1 MYWSDRQK
9 QLYTQLE
16 KDEKELTQRL
26 TSYYRLEFGKLDKE
40 IAAFYQKYGVNNIIE
55 YRTVMEALSD
65 SDRKLLIEQM
75 EEFAKKY
82 PKYAPLIPVRKN
94 IYKLNRLE
102 GLQQSVIMHQ
112 LNMGAVTKE
121 ALEKHLNKQALRV
134 VNAAA
139 EAMGFGKNFYIVSD
153 DIVKRFVGVPWCN
166 GKDFSERIW
175 DNTNKLAYY
184 LTTDISQGF
193 ARGDSYQKLTQQLK
207 TRFTSVST
215 KDAYRLVYTE
225 GTYVMAEGSMQPFTE
240 DFEKYKISTAADGK
254 VCSICSALAR
264 KEFYIKDRA
273 AGVNF
278 PPFHPWCRCTFE
290 IVVDDW
296 DEWIENYV
304 NKHSADK
311 SQAEK
316 VLNNVCGNGIMNPA
330 GKSPYS
336 NKGLVYNPNAKYN
349 VNLNGLS
356 KVVNDGLSNACR
368 KVAEAG
374 YIDGKEHL
382 SMVDLKTGTIV
393 YNETGLSSQVGGGDF
408 WKFISENKNGSFAF
422 VHNHNNP
429 TQFSE
434 TDLSTLTS
442 DNCIDMFIISR
453 YDGKIFVLESNGQIK
468 PKSFFDEIYV
478 DEMNELS
485 LKIRNGQIEPVDRA
499 RIRETILVNNAIRD
513 YTKGVKEFG

>member
-55 YRTVMEALSD
+55 YRTVMEALPD
-65 SDRKLLIEQM
+65 NDRKLLIEQM

-82 PKYAPLIPVRKN
+82 PEHAHLIPVRKN

-121 ALEKHLNKQALRV
+121 TLEKHLNKQALRA

-139 EAMGFGKNFYIVSD
+139 EAMGFGRSFYIVSD

-207 TRFTSVST
+207 VRFTSVST
-215 KDAYRLVYTE
+215 KDVYRLVYTE

-240 DFEKYKISTAADGK
+240 DFEKYRISTAADGK

-311 SQAEK
+311 PQAEK
-316 VLNNVCGNGIMNPA
+316 VLNNVC
-330 GKSPYS
+330 KSDKITLGFNS
-336 NKGLVYNPNAKYN
+336 NTNYNYPITNASIKN
-349 VNLNGLS
+349 VTNL
-356 KVVNDGLSNACR
+356 KIVGLSNEQNNVICEQR
-368 KVAEAG
+368 KRLLLYMKNYETGTEGSVS
-374 YIDGKEHL
+374 IDLINLISTEIKLGDFHNTKIIDLDMPYFAIHNHPDNGVL
-382 SMVDLKTGTIV
+382 SPGDIIGFCKRVNMYGLESIGNDGVHNFVILKT
-393 YNETGLSSQVGGGDF
+393 
-408 WKFISENKNGSFAF
+408 
-422 VHNHNNP
+422 
-429 TQFSE
+429 
-434 TDLSTLTS
+434 
-442 DNCIDMFIISR
+442 
-453 YDGKIFVLESNGQIK
+453 LESNPTEYIK
-468 PKSFFDEIYV
+468 YIDDE
-478 DEMNELS
+478 
-485 LKIRNGQIEPVDRA
+485 LKIFSGLYPNLDSV
-499 RIRETILVNNAIRD
+499 RD
-513 YTKGVKEFG
+513 YDIINRFSMKLLKDGEKYGFKIIRSE

>member
-55 YRTVMEALSD
+55 YRTVMEALPD
-65 SDRKLLIEQM
+65 NDRKLLIEQM
-75 EEFAKKY
+75 VEFAKKY
-82 PKYAPLIPVRKN
+82 PEYAHLIPVRKN

-121 ALEKHLNKQALRV
+121 TLEKHLNKQALRA

-139 EAMGFGKNFYIVSD
+139 EAMGFGRNFYIVSD
-153 DIVKRFVGVPWCN
+153 DIVKKFVGVPWCN

-316 VLNNVCGNGIMNPA
+316 VLNNVCGDGIMNTTVDKKGEDVHYI
-330 GKSPYS
+330 GKIDKNIYKCVTEDIITDEVIITDERINHIKERHPNDFETYCQYMYEMIS
-336 NKGLVYNPNAKYN
+336 NPEYIIEANKPNSALLLKSFNYNDKQFKA
-349 VNLNGLS
+349 
-356 KVVNDGLSNACR
+356 VVR
-368 KVAEAG
+368 
-374 YIDGKEHL
+374 
-382 SMVDLKTGTIV
+382 IV
-393 YNETGLSSQVGGGDF
+393 TS
-408 WKFISENKNGSFAF
+408 
-422 VHNHNNP
+422 
-429 TQFSE
+429 
-434 TDLSTLTS
+434 S
-442 DNCIDMFIISR
+442 DNIEFKNSVITFM
-453 YDGKIFVLESNGQIK
+453 KINNSEWKRLINNKKILY
-468 PKSFFDEIYV
+468 KSE
-478 DEMNELS
+478 
-485 LKIRNGQIEPVDRA
+485 
-499 RIRETILVNNAIRD
+499 
-513 YTKGVKEFG
+513 